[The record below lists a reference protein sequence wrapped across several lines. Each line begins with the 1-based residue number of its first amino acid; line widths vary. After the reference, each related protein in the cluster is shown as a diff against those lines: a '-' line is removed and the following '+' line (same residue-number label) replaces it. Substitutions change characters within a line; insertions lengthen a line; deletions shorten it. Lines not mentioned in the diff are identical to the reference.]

1 MKRGNELC
9 KDLRKGPVDRGNSKP
24 KGGSKMEVTVAA
36 PKPTCPRERQRVI
49 GEQAEEGG
57 RGNIV

>member
-1 MKRGNELC
+1 MSCAKICGRALWTE
-9 KDLRKGPVDRGNSKP
+9 NSKP

-49 GEQAEEGG
+49 GQQAEEGG